1 MYRSQLGQ
9 HSNQLRSEFVQLPC
23 VSDGENIEFV
33 FSSGRQLQNDIPAIG
48 PGMFAHDQARLLAS
62 IHELNDAVVAQTKAL
77 SRITDRRGYFMGC
90 SRDLEQELMLLGLE
104 SAVLR
109 RGLTKVEK

>member
-1 MYRSQLGQ
+1 
-9 HSNQLRSEFVQLPC
+9 
-23 VSDGENIEFV
+23 
-33 FSSGRQLQNDIPAIG
+33 
-48 PGMFAHDQARLLAS
+48 MFAHDQARLLAS
-62 IHELNDAVVAQTKAL
+62 IHELNDAVVAETKAL